1 MIQGAIYNAA
11 GKVAIRYKEPIPKY
25 ASVNGHEYVFDVR
38 YSVALA
44 WVDEN
49 DVAALL
55 ATPPSRSEC
64 CGGGA
69 GSKFF
74 LANQASINCWTD
86 GSR

>member
-1 MIQGAIYNAA
+1 MIAGAIYSPD

-25 ASVNGHEYVFDVR
+25 ATVNGHEYVFSAR
-38 YSVALA
+38 FSVSLA

-49 DVAALL
+49 DVPALL
-55 ATPPSRSEC
+55 AAPPKRSC

-69 GSKFF
+69 GSMFS